1 MGYLDSE
8 ADEGKFD
15 EELTDVT
22 ERSYTVVGFA
32 ATDNWTLMTGAGP
45 AALTADAS
53 ATGDIQAFLELSG
66 ISTVKQVRERTA
78 ELFPDADVQTHI
90 NLLRYMGI
98 SDHGSIWQTFFY
110 LVAIL
115 AVIIIA
121 ACVSLIYNAFA
132 ISVNERMRQ
141 FGLLASIGASKRQL
155 RRSVLLEGG
164 IIAIIGIPIG
174 IAVGLGACAGI
185 FAWLGTSIA
194 SILGGQWSSFYL
206 IVDWRVV
213 LFAMGPHGAD
223 GARERVD
230 SRLAR
235 RTRLSHRR
243 AAPKLDDQAV

>member
-1 MGYLDSE
+1 
-8 ADEGKFD
+8 
-15 EELTDVT
+15 
-22 ERSYTVVGFA
+22 
-32 ATDNWTLMTGAGP
+32 
-45 AALTADAS
+45 
-53 ATGDIQAFLELSG
+53 
-66 ISTVKQVRERTA
+66 
-78 ELFPDADVQTHI
+78 
-90 NLLRYMGI
+90 MGI